1 MRLLY
6 GVLGT
11 AMLGLSACAEL
22 GIQSPDLRGSTAEST
37 GPVLAEQA
45 LSNAGRFPEDVSD
58 EVATPKPVPPLP
70 ARKPAVPQAAI
81 QALHAPQAD
90 PDALVRLAFE
100 TTTALLG
107 DPALLLAEPPAKLR
121 DYNGPITVLTVFF

>member
-70 ARKPAVPQAAI
+70 ARKPEATQAAI
-81 QALHAPQAD
+81 QALQRSEERRVGKEWVSPSRSRWS
-90 PDALVRLAFE
+90 PSPYK
-100 TTTALLG
+100 TTQ
-107 DPALLLAEPPAKLR
+107 
-121 DYNGPITVLTVFF
+121 

>member
-11 AMLGLSACAEL
+11 AMLGVSACAEL
-22 GIQSPDLRGSTAEST
+22 GIQLPDLRGSTAEST

-58 EVATPKPVPPLP
+58 EVETPKPVPPLP
-70 ARKPAVPQAAI
+70 ARKPEVHKAAI
-81 QALHAPQAD
+81 QALQAPQAD
-90 PDALVRLAFE
+90 PDALAGLDIERN
-100 TTTALLG
+100 TAQTG
-107 DPALLLAEPPAKLR
+107 RAQR
-121 DYNGPITVLTVFF
+121 

>member
-22 GIQSPDLRGSTAEST
+22 GIQLPDLRGSTAEST

-70 ARKPAVPQAAI
+70 ARKPEVPQAAI
-81 QALHAPQAD
+81 HALQIGRAPSELQSLMRTSYA
-90 PDALVRLAFE
+90 
-100 TTTALLG
+100 
-107 DPALLLAEPPAKLR
+107 
-121 DYNGPITVLTVFF
+121 VFCLKQ